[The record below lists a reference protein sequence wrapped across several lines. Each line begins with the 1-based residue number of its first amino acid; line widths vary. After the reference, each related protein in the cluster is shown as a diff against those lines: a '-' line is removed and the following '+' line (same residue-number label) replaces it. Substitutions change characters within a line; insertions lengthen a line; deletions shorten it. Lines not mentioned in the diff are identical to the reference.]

1 MLAMQQLVSRRNN
14 WCWEA
19 DVSVRHTGAPV
30 FEIEGDPGSIRGRI
44 AVMRD
49 RASDCE
55 SIAWSLQEI
64 SVSGWSGRAADR
76 FHEHFKL
83 QPEKWWCAS
92 ATFGRAADAWEN
104 YASALEQAQA
114 RAAEA
119 KISYEAGVA
128 SVEAAL
134 AEQQWAAAHPKQ
146 DMFGVPVFDMSY
158 HPERDTRPGEAMK
171 AQAVVDFEAA
181 VSDTDAA
188 GETLA
193 QTLYEQANRS
203 PDPSWAPV
211 HFAKRTVAGIFDGVW
226 GLLSLQYG
234 MALEGMWDYGR
245 YMLGWITW
253 DELQAKQKQN
263 KISPEDLFA
272 LRDAIMADPAGFAK
286 KMGLALIN
294 AEGWKDDPG
303 AALGELVPAAV
314 LAALT
319 AGGGNAARAA
329 AVLESLPLI
338 GEGMMLRDMG
348 MGLGTLALK
357 GAGRLGIGADGAVGR
372 LSSHLDDYLRT
383 HGMEDLA
390 DEWKEKRL
398 RVLPRSADDLMER
411 IPLTDK
417 QTGGGEPPTEGLVDG
432 VKGGD
437 LAKQREV
444 VLGVK
449 PDGSSY
455 TYDEWKAE
463 NGEFAVNKH
472 GEKEWVDHW
481 PPNDGYEGEPIVY
494 SSVAEYVE
502 DFGKDVDRIGHPDGS
517 YLGAIEDGVP
527 ASFEERSLRPTSV
540 NDYYYQYEFTEVPL
554 PEGWTIKS
562 GKAAAWNQQPGGATQ
577 LQVMKNDGKPA
588 SVQELLTNGILK
600 GKDKPVGIH
609 G

>member
-1 MLAMQQLVSRRNN
+1 M
-14 WCWEA
+14 
-19 DVSVRHTGAPV
+19 SVTHQGAPT
-30 FEIEGDPGSIRGRI
+30 FEIKGDPAAIRGRI

-49 RASDCE
+49 RASDFE
-55 SIAWSLQEI
+55 RIAWSLQEI
-64 SVSGWSGRAADR
+64 SVSGWSGRAAER

-92 ATFGRAADAWEN
+92 ATFGRAADAWEV
-104 YASALEQAQA
+104 YASALEQART

-119 KISYEAGVA
+119 KVAYEEGIAA
-128 SVEAAL
+128 VEAAL
-134 AEQQWAAAHPKQ
+134 AERKWAAEHPQ
-146 DMFGVPVFDMSY
+146 TDIFGLPVVDFSY
-158 HPERDTRPGEAMK
+158 HPEWDTRPGEAKK
-171 AQAVVDFEAA
+171 ARAVADFEAA

-193 QTLYEQANRS
+193 QTLHEQANRS

-211 HFAKRTVAGIFDGVW
+211 HFMKRAVAGIFDAVW
-226 GLLSLQYG
+226 GLLSMQYG

-253 DELQAKQKQN
+253 DELKAKEATL
-263 KISPEDLFA
+263 PHEDMLA
-272 LRDAIMADPAGFAK
+272 LRDAILADPAGFAK
-286 KMGLALIN
+286 KMALVLLN
-294 AEGWKDDPG
+294 VEGWKDDPG

-319 AGGGNAARAA
+319 AGGGNAARAT
-329 AVLESLPLI
+329 AVLESLPII

-348 MGLGTLALK
+348 MGLGAVALK
-357 GAGRLGIGADGAVGR
+357 GAGRLGIGADGVVGR

-390 DEWKEKRL
+390 NEWTDKRL

-411 IPLTDK
+411 IPLLPK
-417 QTGGGEPPTEGLVDG
+417 QAGGTAPPTEGLVDG

-437 LAKQREV
+437 LANQREL

-455 TYDEWKAE
+455 TYEEWKAE
-463 NGEFAVNKH
+463 NGHFEVNEE
-472 GEKEWVDHW
+472 GEEEWVDHW
-481 PPNDGYEGEPIVY
+481 PPNDGYDGEPKVY
-494 SSVAEYVE
+494 SSVAEYVN
-502 DFGKDVDRIGHPDGS
+502 DFGTDVDRIGHPGGS
-517 YLGAIEDGVP
+517 YLGVIEDGVP

-540 NDYYYQYEFTEVPL
+540 NDYYYQYEFTEDPL

-577 LQVMKNDGKPA
+577 LQVMKSNGEPA
-588 SVQELLTNGILK
+588 SVQDLLANGILK
-600 GKDKPVGIH
+600 GKDEPVGIH

>member
-1 MLAMQQLVSRRNN
+1 M
-14 WCWEA
+14 
-19 DVSVRHTGAPV
+19 SVRHTGAPV
-30 FEIEGDPGSIRGRI
+30 FEIEGDPGSIRGRV

-49 RASDCE
+49 RVSDCE

-104 YASALEQAQA
+104 YASTLEQAQA
-114 RAAEA
+114 RAAQA

-128 SVEAAL
+128 SVDAAL

-146 DMFGVPVFDMSY
+146 DMFGMPVFDMSY

-171 AQAVVDFEAA
+171 AQAITDFEAA
-181 VSDTDAA
+181 VSDADVA
-188 GETLA
+188 GEELA
-193 QTLYEQANRS
+193 QILYEQANRS

-211 HFAKRTVAGIFDGVW
+211 HFAKRAVAGVFDGVW
-226 GLLSLQYG
+226 SLLSMQYG

-253 DELQAKQKQN
+253 DELQAKHKQKT
-263 KISPEDLFA
+263 ISAEDLFA

-286 KMGLALIN
+286 KMWDALIN

-319 AGGGNAARAA
+319 AGGGNAARAT

-357 GAGRLGIGADGAVGR
+357 GAGRLGLGADGVAGR

-390 DEWKEKRL
+390 NEWKEKRL

-417 QTGGGEPPTEGLVDG
+417 QVGGGEPPTEGLVDG
-432 VKGGD
+432 VKGGN

-455 TYDEWKAE
+455 TYEEWNAE
-463 NGEFAVNKH
+463 NGHFKVNEK

-481 PPNDGYEGEPIVY
+481 PPDDGYDGKPKVY

-502 DFGKDVDRIGHPDGS
+502 DFGKDVDRIGHPGGS
-517 YLGAIEDGVP
+517 YLGAIKDGVP

-540 NDYYYQYEFTEVPL
+540 NDYYYQYEFTEDPL
-554 PEGWTIKS
+554 PEGWTIRS
-562 GKAAAWNQQPGGATQ
+562 GKAVAWNQQPGGATQ

-588 SVQELLTNGILK
+588 SVQELLANGILK

>member
-1 MLAMQQLVSRRNN
+1 M
-14 WCWEA
+14 
-19 DVSVRHTGAPV
+19 SVTHQGAPT
-30 FEIEGDPGSIRGRI
+30 FEIKGDPAAIRGRI

-49 RASDCE
+49 RASDFE
-55 SIAWSLQEI
+55 RIAWSLQEI
-64 SVSGWSGRAADR
+64 SVSGWSGRAAER

-92 ATFGRAADAWEN
+92 ATFGRAADAWEV
-104 YASALEQAQA
+104 YASALEQAQT

-119 KISYEAGVA
+119 KEAYEEGIA

-134 AEQQWAAAHPKQ
+134 AERKWADEHPQ
-146 DMFGVPVFDMSY
+146 TDIFGLPIVDFSY
-158 HPERDTRPGEAMK
+158 HPEWDTRPGEAKK
-171 AQAVVDFEAA
+171 AQAVADFEAA

-193 QTLYEQANRS
+193 QTLHEQANRS

-211 HFAKRTVAGIFDGVW
+211 HFMKRAVAGIFDAVW
-226 GLLSLQYG
+226 GLLSMQYG

-253 DELQAKQKQN
+253 DELKAKEATL
-263 KISPEDLFA
+263 PHEDMLA
-272 LRDAIMADPAGFAK
+272 LRDAILADPAGFAK
-286 KMGLALIN
+286 KMALALLN
-294 AEGWKDDPG
+294 VEGWKDDPG

-329 AVLESLPLI
+329 AVLESLPII

-348 MGLGTLALK
+348 MGLGAVALK
-357 GAGRLGIGADGAVGR
+357 GAGRLGIGADGVVGR

-390 DEWKEKRL
+390 NEWTDKRL

-411 IPLTDK
+411 IPLLPK
-417 QTGGGEPPTEGLVDG
+417 QAGGTAPPTEGLVDG

-437 LAKQREV
+437 LANQREL

-455 TYDEWKAE
+455 TYEEWKAE
-463 NGEFAVNKH
+463 NGHFEVNEE
-472 GEKEWVDHW
+472 GEEEWVDHW
-481 PPNDGYEGEPIVY
+481 PPNDGYDGEPKVY
-494 SSVAEYVE
+494 SSVAEYVN
-502 DFGKDVDRIGHPDGS
+502 DFGTDVDRIGHPGGS
-517 YLGAIEDGVP
+517 YLGVIEDGVP

-540 NDYYYQYEFTEVPL
+540 NDYYYQYEFTEDPL

-577 LQVMKNDGKPA
+577 LQVMKSNGEPA
-588 SVQELLTNGILK
+588 SIQDLLANGILK
-600 GKDKPVGIH
+600 GKDEPVGIH

>member
-1 MLAMQQLVSRRNN
+1 M
-14 WCWEA
+14 
-19 DVSVRHTGAPV
+19 SVRHTGAPV

-83 QPEKWWCAS
+83 QPDKWWCAS

-134 AEQQWAAAHPKQ
+134 AEQQWASAHPKVGI
-146 DMFGVPVFDMSY
+146 FGMPVYDLSY

-171 AQAVVDFEAA
+171 AQAVADFEAA

-226 GLLSLQYG
+226 SLLSMQYG
-234 MALEGMWDYGR
+234 LALEGMRDYGR

-272 LRDAIMADPAGFAK
+272 LRDAIMADPVGFAK

-294 AEGWKDDPG
+294 VDGWKDDPG
-303 AALGELVPAAV
+303 AALGELVPTAV

-329 AVLESLPLI
+329 AVLESLPVI
-338 GEGMMLRDMG
+338 GEGTMLRDMG
-348 MGLGTLALK
+348 MGLGALALK
-357 GAGRLGIGADGAVGR
+357 SAGRLGIGADGAVGR

-390 DEWKEKRL
+390 NEWKEKRL

-417 QTGGGEPPTEGLVDG
+417 QVAGGEPPTEGLVDG

-463 NGEFAVNKH
+463 NGEFAVNKK

-481 PPNDGYEGEPIVY
+481 PPNDGYDGEPKVY

-502 DFGKDVDRIGHPDGS
+502 DFGKDVDRIGHPGGS

-540 NDYYYQYEFTEVPL
+540 NDYYYQYEFTEDPL
-554 PEGWTIKS
+554 PEGWTIRS

-588 SVQELLTNGILK
+588 SVQELLANGILK

>member
-1 MLAMQQLVSRRNN
+1 M
-14 WCWEA
+14 
-19 DVSVRHTGAPV
+19 SVTHQGAPT
-30 FEIEGDPGSIRGRI
+30 FEIKGDPAAIRGRI

-49 RASDCE
+49 RASDFE
-55 SIAWSLQEI
+55 RIAWSLQEI
-64 SVSGWSGRAADR
+64 SVSGWSGRAAER

-92 ATFGRAADAWEN
+92 ATFGRAADAWEV
-104 YASALEQAQA
+104 YASALEQAQT

-119 KISYEAGVA
+119 KEAYEEGIA

-134 AEQQWAAAHPKQ
+134 AERKWADEHPQ
-146 DMFGVPVFDMSY
+146 TDIFGLPIVDFSY
-158 HPERDTRPGEAMK
+158 HPEWDTRPGEAKK
-171 AQAVVDFEAA
+171 AQAVAAFEAA

-193 QTLYEQANRS
+193 QTLHEQANRS

-211 HFAKRTVAGIFDGVW
+211 HFMKRAVAGIFDAVW
-226 GLLSLQYG
+226 GLLSMQYG

-253 DELQAKQKQN
+253 DELKAKEATL
-263 KISPEDLFA
+263 PHEDMLA
-272 LRDAIMADPAGFAK
+272 LRDAILADPAGFAK
-286 KMGLALIN
+286 KMALALLN
-294 AEGWKDDPG
+294 VEGWKDDPG

-329 AVLESLPLI
+329 AVLESLPII

-348 MGLGTLALK
+348 MGLGAVALK
-357 GAGRLGIGADGAVGR
+357 GAGRLGIGADGVVGR

-390 DEWKEKRL
+390 NEWTDKRL

-411 IPLTDK
+411 IPLLPK
-417 QTGGGEPPTEGLVDG
+417 QAGGTAPPTEGLVDG

-437 LAKQREV
+437 LANQREL

-455 TYDEWKAE
+455 TYEEWKAE
-463 NGEFAVNKH
+463 NGHFEVNEE
-472 GEKEWVDHW
+472 GEEEWVDHW
-481 PPNDGYEGEPIVY
+481 PPNDGYDGEPKVY
-494 SSVAEYVE
+494 SSVAEYVN
-502 DFGKDVDRIGHPDGS
+502 DFGTDVDRIGHPGGS
-517 YLGAIEDGVP
+517 YLGVIEDGVP

-540 NDYYYQYEFTEVPL
+540 NDYYYQYEFTEDPL

-577 LQVMKNDGKPA
+577 LQVMKSNGEPA
-588 SVQELLTNGILK
+588 SVQDLLANGILK
-600 GKDKPVGIH
+600 GKDEPVGIH

>member
-1 MLAMQQLVSRRNN
+1 M
-14 WCWEA
+14 
-19 DVSVRHTGAPV
+19 SVTHQGAPT
-30 FEIEGDPGSIRGRI
+30 FEIKGDPAAIRERI

-49 RASDCE
+49 RASDFE
-55 SIAWSLQEI
+55 RIAWSLQEI
-64 SVSGWSGRAADR
+64 SVSGWSGRAAER

-92 ATFGRAADAWEN
+92 ATFGRAADAREV
-104 YASALEQAQA
+104 YASALEQAQT

-119 KISYEAGVA
+119 KVAYEEGIAA
-128 SVEAAL
+128 VEAAL
-134 AEQQWAAAHPKQ
+134 AERKWAAEHPQ
-146 DMFGVPVFDMSY
+146 TDIFGLPVVDFSY
-158 HPERDTRPGEAMK
+158 HPEWDTRPGEAKK
-171 AQAVVDFEAA
+171 AQAVADFEAA

-193 QTLYEQANRS
+193 QTLHEQANRS

-211 HFAKRTVAGIFDGVW
+211 HFMKRAVAGIFDAVW
-226 GLLSLQYG
+226 GLLSMQYG
-234 MALEGMWDYGR
+234 MSLEGMWDYGR

-253 DELQAKQKQN
+253 DELKAKEATL
-263 KISPEDLFA
+263 PHEDMLA
-272 LRDAIMADPAGFAK
+272 LRDAILADPAGFAK
-286 KMGLALIN
+286 KMALVLLN
-294 AEGWKDDPG
+294 VEGWKDDPG

-319 AGGGNAARAA
+319 AGGGNAARAT
-329 AVLESLPLI
+329 AVLESLPII

-348 MGLGTLALK
+348 MGLGAVALK
-357 GAGRLGIGADGAVGR
+357 GAGRLGIGADGVVGR

-390 DEWKEKRL
+390 NEWTDKRL

-411 IPLTDK
+411 IPLLPK
-417 QTGGGEPPTEGLVDG
+417 QAGGTAPPTEGLVDG

-437 LAKQREV
+437 LANQREL

-455 TYDEWKAE
+455 TYEEWKAE
-463 NGEFAVNKH
+463 NGHFEVNEE
-472 GEKEWVDHW
+472 GEEEWVDHW
-481 PPNDGYEGEPIVY
+481 PPNDGYDGEPKVY
-494 SSVAEYVE
+494 SSVAEYVN
-502 DFGKDVDRIGHPDGS
+502 DFGTDVDRIGHPGGS
-517 YLGAIEDGVP
+517 YLGVIEDGVP

-540 NDYYYQYEFTEVPL
+540 NDYYYQYEFTEDPL

-577 LQVMKNDGKPA
+577 LQVMKSNGEPA
-588 SVQELLTNGILK
+588 SVQDLLANGILK
-600 GKDKPVGIH
+600 GKDEPVGIH

>member
-1 MLAMQQLVSRRNN
+1 M
-14 WCWEA
+14 
-19 DVSVRHTGAPV
+19 SVRHTGAPV

-92 ATFGRAADAWEN
+92 ATFGRAADAWEV
-104 YASALEQAQA
+104 YASTLEQAQA

-134 AEQQWAAAHPKQ
+134 AEQQWASAHPKVGI
-146 DMFGVPVFDMSY
+146 FGMPVYDLSY

-171 AQAVVDFEAA
+171 AQAVADFEAA

-226 GLLSLQYG
+226 SLLSMQYG

-272 LRDAIMADPAGFAK
+272 LRDAIMADPTGFAK
-286 KMGLALIN
+286 KMWDALIN
-294 AEGWKDDPG
+294 AEGWEDDPG

-329 AVLESLPLI
+329 AVLESLPVI
-338 GEGMMLRDMG
+338 GEGMMVRDMG
-348 MGLGTLALK
+348 MGLGALALK
-357 GAGRLGIGADGAVGR
+357 NAGRLGIGADGAVGR

-390 DEWKEKRL
+390 DHWKAKRAFHL
-398 RVLPRSADDLMER
+398 RSLPDNAEDLASR
-411 IPLTDK
+411 VPLTNH
-417 QTGGGEPPTEGLVDG
+417 QTGGQAPPTEGLVDG
-432 VKGGD
+432 YKGAD
-437 LAKQREV
+437 LAKQRELI
-444 VLGVK
+444 LGQR
-449 PDGSSY
+449 PDGTSY
-455 TYDEWKAE
+455 TY
-463 NGEFAVNKH
+463 
-472 GEKEWVDHW
+472 KEWQDQHGHWGTDPHTWLQKWKVDW
-481 PPNDGYEGEPIVY
+481 PPQ
-494 SSVAEYVE
+494 
-502 DFGKDVDRIGHPDGS
+502 RR
-517 YLGAIEDGVP
+517 LC
-527 ASFEERSLRPTSV
+527 
-540 NDYYYQYEFTEVPL
+540 
-554 PEGWTIKS
+554 W
-562 GKAAAWNQQPGGATQ
+562 
-577 LQVMKNDGKPA
+577 
-588 SVQELLTNGILK
+588 
-600 GKDKPVGIH
+600 
-609 G
+609 

>member
-1 MLAMQQLVSRRNN
+1 M
-14 WCWEA
+14 
-19 DVSVRHTGAPV
+19 SVTHQGAPT
-30 FEIEGDPGSIRGRI
+30 FEIKGDPAAIWGRI

-49 RASDCE
+49 RASDFE
-55 SIAWSLQEI
+55 RIAWSLQEI
-64 SVSGWSGRAADR
+64 SVSGWSGRAAER

-92 ATFGRAADAWEN
+92 ATFGRAADAWEV
-104 YASALEQAQA
+104 YASALEQAQT

-119 KISYEAGVA
+119 KVAYEEGIAA
-128 SVEAAL
+128 VEAAL
-134 AEQQWAAAHPKQ
+134 AERKWAAEHPQ
-146 DMFGVPVFDMSY
+146 TDIFGLPVVDFSY
-158 HPERDTRPGEAMK
+158 HPEWDTRPGEAKK
-171 AQAVVDFEAA
+171 AQAVADFEAA

-193 QTLYEQANRS
+193 QTLHEQANRS

-211 HFAKRTVAGIFDGVW
+211 HFMKRAVAGIFDAVW
-226 GLLSLQYG
+226 GLLSMQYG

-253 DELQAKQKQN
+253 DELKAKEATL
-263 KISPEDLFA
+263 PHEDMLA
-272 LRDAIMADPAGFAK
+272 LRDAILADPAGFAK
-286 KMGLALIN
+286 KMALVLLN
-294 AEGWKDDPG
+294 VEGWKDDPG

-319 AGGGNAARAA
+319 AGGGNAARAT
-329 AVLESLPLI
+329 AVLESLPII

-348 MGLGTLALK
+348 MGLGAVALK
-357 GAGRLGIGADGAVGR
+357 GAGRLGIGADGVVGR

-390 DEWKEKRL
+390 NEWTDKRL

-411 IPLTDK
+411 IPLLPK
-417 QTGGGEPPTEGLVDG
+417 QAGGTAPPTEGLVDG

-437 LAKQREV
+437 LANQREL

-455 TYDEWKAE
+455 TYEEWKAE
-463 NGEFAVNKH
+463 NGHFEVNEE
-472 GEKEWVDHW
+472 GEEEWVDHW
-481 PPNDGYEGEPIVY
+481 PPNDGYDGEPKVY
-494 SSVAEYVE
+494 SSVAEYVN
-502 DFGKDVDRIGHPDGS
+502 DFGTDVDRIGHPGGS
-517 YLGAIEDGVP
+517 YLGVIEDGVP

-540 NDYYYQYEFTEVPL
+540 NDYYYQYEFTEDPL

-577 LQVMKNDGKPA
+577 LQVMKSNGEPA
-588 SVQELLTNGILK
+588 SVQDLLANGILK
-600 GKDKPVGIH
+600 GKDEPVGIH

>member
-1 MLAMQQLVSRRNN
+1 M
-14 WCWEA
+14 
-19 DVSVRHTGAPV
+19 SVRHTGAPV
-30 FEIEGDPGSIRGRI
+30 FEIEGDPGSIRGRV

-104 YASALEQAQA
+104 YASALERAQA

-128 SVEAAL
+128 SVDAAL

-146 DMFGVPVFDMSY
+146 DMFGMPVFDMSY

-171 AQAVVDFEAA
+171 AQAITDFEGA
-181 VSDTDAA
+181 VSDADVA
-188 GETLA
+188 GEELA
-193 QTLYEQANRS
+193 QILYEQANRS

-226 GLLSLQYG
+226 SLLSMQYG
-234 MALEGMWDYGR
+234 LALEGMRDYGR

-253 DELQAKQKQN
+253 DELQAKHKQKT
-263 KISPEDLFA
+263 ISLEDLFA

-294 AEGWKDDPG
+294 VDGWKDDPG

-398 RVLPRSADDLMER
+398 RVVPRSAEDLASR
-411 IPLTDK
+411 VPLNSYQLDGK
-417 QTGGGEPPTEGLVDG
+417 PAPHEGLVDDVMG
-432 VKGGD
+432 AD
-437 LAKQREV
+437 MARRREL
-444 VLGVK
+444 VLGVN
-449 PDGSSY
+449 PDGSSR
-455 TYDEWKAE
+455 TYAEWEEAHSYIKVMPDGTE
-463 NGEFAVNKH
+463 ERII
-472 GEKEWVDHW
+472 DW
-481 PPNDGYEGEPIVY
+481 PPNGGYDGEPTMY
-494 SSVAEYVE
+494 SSVEEYIR
-502 DFGKDVDRIGHPDGS
+502 DYGRDVDRIGHPDGN
-517 YLGAIEDGVP
+517 YLGAIEDGHP
-527 ASFEERSLRPTSV
+527 ASFEERSLRPDSV
-540 NDYYYQYEFTEVPL
+540 NDHYYQYEFTENPL

-562 GKAAAWNQQPGGATQ
+562 GKVAPWGQQPGGATQ
-577 LQVMKNDGKPA
+577 LQVIKDDGSFA
-588 SVQELLTNGILK
+588 SVNDLIKHKILK
-600 GKDKPVGIH
+600 GKEHPVGLS
-609 G
+609 

>member
-1 MLAMQQLVSRRNN
+1 M
-14 WCWEA
+14 
-19 DVSVRHTGAPV
+19 SVRHTGAPV
-30 FEIEGDPGSIRGRI
+30 FEIEGDPGSIRGRV

-55 SIAWSLQEI
+55 SIAWSLEEI

-92 ATFGRAADAWEN
+92 ATFGRAADAWEV
-104 YASALEQAQA
+104 YASTLEQAQA
-114 RAAEA
+114 RAAQA

-128 SVEAAL
+128 SVDAAL

-146 DMFGVPVFDMSY
+146 DMFGMPVFDMSY

-171 AQAVVDFEAA
+171 TQAIADFEAA

-188 GETLA
+188 GEELA
-193 QTLYEQANRS
+193 QILYEQANRS

-211 HFAKRTVAGIFDGVW
+211 HFAKRAVAGVFDGVW

-253 DELQAKQKQN
+253 DELQAKHKQN
-263 KISPEDLFA
+263 TISAEDLCA

-329 AVLESLPLI
+329 AVLESLPVI
-338 GEGMMLRDMG
+338 GEGTMLRDMG

-357 GAGRLGIGADGAVGR
+357 GAGRLGLGADGVAGR

-390 DEWKEKRL
+390 NEWEEKRL

-417 QTGGGEPPTEGLVDG
+417 QVGGGEPPTEGLVDG

-455 TYDEWKAE
+455 TYEEWNAE
-463 NGEFAVNKH
+463 NGHFKVNEE

-481 PPNDGYEGEPIVY
+481 PPNDGYDGEPKVY

-502 DFGKDVDRIGHPDGS
+502 DFGKDVDRIGHPGGS

-540 NDYYYQYEFTEVPL
+540 NDYYYQYEFTEAPL

-588 SVQELLTNGILK
+588 SVQELLANGILK

>member
-1 MLAMQQLVSRRNN
+1 M
-14 WCWEA
+14 
-19 DVSVRHTGAPV
+19 SVRHTGAPV
-30 FEIEGDPGSIRGRI
+30 FEIEGDPGSIRGRV

-55 SIAWSLQEI
+55 RIAWSLQEI

-83 QPEKWWCAS
+83 QPDKWWCAS
-92 ATFGRAADAWEN
+92 ATFGRAADAWEV

-134 AEQQWAAAHPKQ
+134 AEQQWASAHPKVGI
-146 DMFGVPVFDMSY
+146 FGMPVYDLSY
-158 HPERDTRPGEAMK
+158 HPERDTRPGEAIK
-171 AQAVVDFEAA
+171 TQAIADFEAA

-188 GETLA
+188 GEELA
-193 QTLYEQANRS
+193 NTLYEQANRS

-211 HFAKRTVAGIFDGVW
+211 HFAKRTIAGIFDGVW

-253 DELQAKQKQN
+253 DELQAKHKQN
-263 KISPEDLFA
+263 TISAEDLYA

-286 KMGLALIN
+286 KMWDALIN
-294 AEGWKDDPG
+294 VDGWKDDPG

-329 AVLESLPLI
+329 AVLESLPII

-390 DEWKEKRL
+390 NEWKEKRL
-398 RVLPRSADDLMER
+398 RVLPRSADDLMAR

-417 QTGGGEPPTEGLVDG
+417 QAGGGEPPTEGLVDG

-481 PPNDGYEGEPIVY
+481 PPNDGYEGEPKVY

-502 DFGKDVDRIGHPDGS
+502 DFGKDVDRIGHPSGS

-527 ASFEERSLRPTSV
+527 ASFEE
-540 NDYYYQYEFTEVPL
+540 
-554 PEGWTIKS
+554 
-562 GKAAAWNQQPGGATQ
+562 
-577 LQVMKNDGKPA
+577 
-588 SVQELLTNGILK
+588 
-600 GKDKPVGIH
+600 
-609 G
+609 

>member
-1 MLAMQQLVSRRNN
+1 MRRLVSRRNN

-104 YASALEQAQA
+104 YASTLEQAQA

-146 DMFGVPVFDMSY
+146 DMFGMPVFDMSY

-171 AQAVVDFEAA
+171 AQAVADFEAA

-188 GETLA
+188 GKTLA
-193 QTLYEQANRS
+193 QILDEQANRS

-226 GLLSLQYG
+226 SLLSMQYG

-272 LRDAIMADPAGFAK
+272 LRDAIMADPTGFAK

-294 AEGWKDDPG
+294 VDGWKDDPG

-329 AVLESLPLI
+329 AVLESLPVI

-348 MGLGTLALK
+348 MGLGALALK
-357 GAGRLGIGADGAVGR
+357 GAGHLGIGADGAVGR
-372 LSSHLDDYLRT
+372 LSSRLDDYLRT

-390 DEWKEKRL
+390 NEWKEKRL

-417 QTGGGEPPTEGLVDG
+417 QAGAGEPPTEGLVDG
-432 VKGGD
+432 VKGGN

-455 TYDEWKAE
+455 TYEEWNAE
-463 NGEFAVNKH
+463 NGHFNVNEK

-481 PPNDGYEGEPIVY
+481 PPDDGYDGKPKVY

-502 DFGKDVDRIGHPDGS
+502 DFGKDVDRIGHPGGS
-517 YLGAIEDGVP
+517 YLGAIKDGVP

-540 NDYYYQYEFTEVPL
+540 NDYYYQYEFTEDPL
-554 PEGWTIKS
+554 PEGWTIRS

-577 LQVMKNDGKPA
+577 LQVMKSDGKPA
-588 SVQELLTNGILK
+588 SVQELLANGILK

>member
-1 MLAMQQLVSRRNN
+1 
-14 WCWEA
+14 
-19 DVSVRHTGAPV
+19 
-30 FEIEGDPGSIRGRI
+30 
-44 AVMRD
+44 MRD
-49 RASDCE
+49 RASDFE
-55 SIAWSLQEI
+55 RIAWSLQEI
-64 SVSGWSGRAADR
+64 SVSGWSGRAAER

-92 ATFGRAADAWEN
+92 ATFGRAADAWEV
-104 YASALEQAQA
+104 YASALEQAQT
-114 RAAEA
+114 RAAEVKVA
-119 KISYEAGVA
+119 YEEGIAA
-128 SVEAAL
+128 VEAAL
-134 AEQQWAAAHPKQ
+134 AERKWAAEHPQ
-146 DMFGVPVFDMSY
+146 TDIFGLPVVDFSY
-158 HPERDTRPGEAMK
+158 HPEWDTRPGEAKK
-171 AQAVVDFEAA
+171 AQAVADFEAA

-193 QTLYEQANRS
+193 QTLHEQANRS

-211 HFAKRTVAGIFDGVW
+211 HFMKRAVAGIFDAVW
-226 GLLSLQYG
+226 GLLSMQYG

-253 DELQAKQKQN
+253 DELKAKEATL
-263 KISPEDLFA
+263 PHEDMLA
-272 LRDAIMADPAGFAK
+272 LRDAILADPAGFAK
-286 KMGLALIN
+286 KMALVLLN
-294 AEGWKDDPG
+294 VEGWKDDPG

-319 AGGGNAARAA
+319 AGGGNAARAT
-329 AVLESLPLI
+329 AVLESLPII

-348 MGLGTLALK
+348 MGLGAVALK
-357 GAGRLGIGADGAVGR
+357 GAGRLGIGADGVVGR

-390 DEWKEKRL
+390 NEWTDKRL

-411 IPLTDK
+411 IPLLPK
-417 QTGGGEPPTEGLVDG
+417 QAGGTAPPTEGLVDG

-437 LAKQREV
+437 LANQREL

-455 TYDEWKAE
+455 TYEEWKAE
-463 NGEFAVNKH
+463 NGHFEVNEE
-472 GEKEWVDHW
+472 GEEEWVDHW
-481 PPNDGYEGEPIVY
+481 PPNDGYDGEPKVY
-494 SSVAEYVE
+494 SSVAEYVN
-502 DFGKDVDRIGHPDGS
+502 DFGTDVDRIGHPGGS
-517 YLGAIEDGVP
+517 YLGVIEDGVP

-540 NDYYYQYEFTEVPL
+540 NDYYYQYEFTEDPL

-577 LQVMKNDGKPA
+577 LQVMKSNGEPA
-588 SVQELLTNGILK
+588 SVQDLLANGILK
-600 GKDKPVGIH
+600 GKDEPVGIH

>member
-1 MLAMQQLVSRRNN
+1 
-14 WCWEA
+14 
-19 DVSVRHTGAPV
+19 
-30 FEIEGDPGSIRGRI
+30 
-44 AVMRD
+44 MRD
-49 RASDCE
+49 RASDFE
-55 SIAWSLQEI
+55 RIAWSLQEI
-64 SVSGWSGRAADR
+64 SVSGWSGRAAER

-92 ATFGRAADAWEN
+92 ATFGRAADAWEV
-104 YASALEQAQA
+104 YASALEQAQT

-119 KISYEAGVA
+119 KEAYEEGIA

-134 AEQQWAAAHPKQ
+134 AERKWADEHPQ
-146 DMFGVPVFDMSY
+146 TDIFGLPIVDFSY
-158 HPERDTRPGEAMK
+158 HPEWDTRPGEAKK
-171 AQAVVDFEAA
+171 AQAVAAFEAA

-193 QTLYEQANRS
+193 QTLHEQANRS

-211 HFAKRTVAGIFDGVW
+211 HFMKRAVAGIFDAVW
-226 GLLSLQYG
+226 GLLSMQYG

-253 DELQAKQKQN
+253 DELKAKEATL
-263 KISPEDLFA
+263 PHEDMLA
-272 LRDAIMADPAGFAK
+272 LRDAILADPAGFAK
-286 KMGLALIN
+286 KMALALLN
-294 AEGWKDDPG
+294 VEGWKDDPG

-329 AVLESLPLI
+329 AVLESLPII

-348 MGLGTLALK
+348 MGLGAVALK
-357 GAGRLGIGADGAVGR
+357 GAGRLGIGADGVVGR

-390 DEWKEKRL
+390 NEWTDKRL

-411 IPLTDK
+411 IPLLPK
-417 QTGGGEPPTEGLVDG
+417 QAGGTAPPTEGLVDG

-437 LAKQREV
+437 LANQREL

-455 TYDEWKAE
+455 TYEEWKAE
-463 NGEFAVNKH
+463 NGHFEVNEE
-472 GEKEWVDHW
+472 GEEEWVDHW
-481 PPNDGYEGEPIVY
+481 PPNDGYDGEPKVY
-494 SSVAEYVE
+494 SSVAEYVN
-502 DFGKDVDRIGHPDGS
+502 DFGTDVDRIGHPGGS
-517 YLGAIEDGVP
+517 YLGVIEDGVP

-540 NDYYYQYEFTEVPL
+540 NDYYYQYEFTEDPL

-577 LQVMKNDGKPA
+577 LQVMKSNGEPA
-588 SVQELLTNGILK
+588 SVQDLLANGILK
-600 GKDKPVGIH
+600 GKDEPVGIH